1 MTPRQRQHRKHLLRL
16 MQAWLRRRAF
26 EHPAAFRQ
34 IALLHADDEMP
45 LAETLQPW
53 QLQDLSAMDA
63 GWLQLAG
70 RRHCAGRTSKSVRDE
85 NDNDASR
92 ADEVSQAHQPPGA
105 SPRFDAGAPATEPD
119 ASACRLMREIADER
133 RPVGRTSKSVRDQSD
148 APGWT
153 DLEIR
158 PAEEGTLIRRAYIER
173 ARGHSKTFDMAIQIA
188 WILLAARQPVRG
200 MVAAADRDQAR
211 LIHEAVQ
218 KLARQNPW
226 LCRHLHFVEN
236 EVRNTRTGS
245 TLEVLSSHV
254 SSSWGALPD
263 FVICDE
269 LCHWSDPQ
277 LWQSLIS
284 SAAKKPDCLVI
295 ILSNAGIGRSWQWDI
310 REHARRQPHWYFSS
324 LPGPQAPWI
333 DDDQLA
339 EQQALLP
346 PAVYARLW
354 LNEWQHSDGQFVS
367 LAEAQACR
375 DESLAPQLKGEHN
388 REYFAAVDYA
398 EKHDLTV
405 GCVVHEEEG
414 RIVVDRMDV
423 VQPTPDRP
431 TPVRWVEEWIESV
444 AARFTNTRFVLDE
457 HQLVGT
463 IQRLE
468 GWHDIRRFDFAGG
481 MGNHRLAVRLR
492 QLILLRQIAWY
503 PDCGRITIPGGRRD
517 DLETELAS
525 LILRQTEIGRW
536 RIDHPNDGGHFDDR
550 AFALGAACL
559 HLSEQS
565 WRGRDLFVVTAPHE
579 GGFAWSGFR

>member
-1 MTPRQRQHRKHLLRL
+1 M

-26 EHPAAFRQ
+26 EDPEAFRR
-34 IALLHADDEMP
+34 IAVLHADDERP
-45 LAETLQPW
+45 LVETLQPW
-53 QLQDLSAMDA
+53 QLKDIAAMDA
-63 GWLQLAG
+63 GWMKLAG
-70 RRHCAGRTSKSVRDE
+70 RAK
-85 NDNDASR
+85 ASR
-92 ADEVSQAHQPPGA
+92 RGESA
-105 SPRFDAGAPATEPD
+105 SPRRESGDGARVEVPAVPRLTSGARLTE
-119 ASACRLMREIADER
+119 A
-133 RPVGRTSKSVRDQSD
+133 RPVVC
-148 APGWT
+148 
-153 DLEIR
+153 
-158 PAEEGTLIRRAYIER
+158 RRAYIER

-188 WILLAARQPVRG
+188 WILLAAKDPVRG

-211 LIHEAVQ
+211 LIREAVQ

-236 EVRNTRTGS
+236 EVRNKRTGS
-245 TLEVLSSHV
+245 TLEVLSSDV

-269 LCHWSDPQ
+269 LCHWSSPE

-284 SAAKKPDCLVI
+284 AAAKKPDCLVI
-295 ILSNAGIGRSWQWDI
+295 VLSNAGIGRSWQWDI

-339 EQQALLP
+339 EQKALLP

-354 LNEWQHSDGQFVS
+354 LNEWQHSDGEFVS

-375 DESLAPQLKGEHN
+375 DESLSPQIKGEHD

-405 GCVVHEEEG
+405 GCVVHQEQG

-423 VQPTPDRP
+423 VQPTPERP
-431 TPVRWVEEWIESV
+431 TPVRWVEDWIESV

-463 IQRLE
+463 IQKLE
-468 GWHDIRRFDFAGG
+468 GWYDIRRFDFAGG
-481 MGNHRLAVRLR
+481 IGNHRLAVRLR
-492 QLILLRQIAWY
+492 QLILQRQIAWY
-503 PDCGRITIPGGRRD
+503 SGCGKITVPGGRRD

-525 LILRQTEIGRW
+525 LVLRQSEIGRW
-536 RIDHPNDGGHFDDR
+536 RIDHPRDGGHFDDR
-550 AFALGAACL
+550 SFALGAACL
-559 HLSEQS
+559 HLSEQT